1 MKNNEQF
8 IGYYVNGG
16 VSKTPSYQSGGSTKK
31 TFFVDSEKNPRY
43 KAYQDSLSL
52 YNKGKA
58 DEKKFLEFINS
69 IGLDKKEIYSDK
81 LQNQKS
87 KKIEPTKHFYMD
99 DSGSGGGFNSQK
111 SYTTFNKKN
120 GSTFKIYEDTNTFKI
135 LDKGYR
141 TYDKPKQKVE
151 VSKQVKKTEDKKT
164 NNSTPDLPRISAIN
178 LPPLKIDQPSLNI
191 PEKLVEGNL
200 PVSYDISYDAPNL
213 IGGQM
218 PIESEFLDNRNVSP
232 EELKNIVQRK
242 NNYNNYIEEKYG
254 NEEALKNPKAV
265 ERLKKLK
272 QSVEITPNYKQLG
285 GKITLSEGLKT
296 SLQAILKK

>member
-1 MKNNEQF
+1 MKSTEQF

-16 VSKTPSYQSGGSTKK
+16 VSKTPSYQSGGGTKK
-31 TFFVDSEKNPRY
+31 TVYVDSEKDPRY
-43 KAYQDSLSL
+43 KNYQDSLAV
-52 YNKGKA
+52 YNGTKYSK
-58 DEKKFLEFINS
+58 DYYEKNIRPL
-69 IGLDKKEIYSDK
+69 L
-81 LQNQKS
+81 
-87 KKIEPTKHFYMD
+87 
-99 DSGSGGGFNSQK
+99 
-111 SYTTFNKKN
+111 NKKN
-120 GSTFKIYEDTNTFKI
+120 TGDLSDKWYNEVNGRIIDAGDMAEQRLENYNKKPYKYHTYPRTSGEKIFGI
-135 LDKGYR
+135 VQGY
-141 TYDKPKQKVE
+141 YPKQKVE

-200 PVSYDISYDAPNL
+200 PASYDISYDAPNL